1 LCTADFVQSIESDVV
16 YLCLCELLILALQVC
31 VVLAL
36 QLHLVL
42 KVSLHAHSSS
52 EHVITHLLSLRY
64 SLCPNPSCMIKPHA
78 HTPDACWLSLRFDIT
93 IIQLKLKT
101 GSGRTLALIVTSML
115 KTSTWVPHMPCDDD
129 SSNGQRGDI
138 VMGPQFH

>member
-1 LCTADFVQSIESDVV
+1 MV

-78 HTPDACWLSLRFDIT
+78 HTPDACWLSLRFDYYYYSVEVENWIR
-93 IIQLKLKT
+93 K
-101 GSGRTLALIVTSML
+101 
-115 KTSTWVPHMPCDDD
+115 D
-129 SSNGQRGDI
+129 SSTHSHQHVKNKH
-138 VMGPQFH
+138 MGSTHAM